1 MKSQL
6 YTLIILILLCISPC
20 AIAQP
25 AGNEYLDTVIEQLD
39 SSTGITAH
47 FTLQGEA
54 DSGLFMQ
61 GSIKMQGKK
70 FSIHTQDLTTWYD
83 GKTMWTYA
91 ASIGEVNITTSTP
104 QELAEVNPYLILDNY
119 KHSFVVKELN
129 SAQRGERQ
137 FHLTPTKRNTSI
149 NHIILTIATQE
160 MAPIAFE
167 ITDNNNNTILVNITD
182 YNNKA
187 HLPAS
192 AFTFDKTLYPHA
204 DIIDLR

>member
-25 AGNEYLDTVIEQLD
+25 GGNDYLDTVIEQLD

-47 FTLQGEA
+47 FTLQGKA

-91 ASIGEVNITTSTP
+91 ASIGEVNITTPTP

-129 SAQRGERQ
+129 STQRGERL

>member
-1 MKSQL
+1 
-6 YTLIILILLCISPC
+6 
-20 AIAQP
+20 
-25 AGNEYLDTVIEQLD
+25 LDTVIEQLD

-91 ASIGEVNITTSTP
+91 ASIGEVNITTPTP

-129 SAQRGERQ
+129 STQRGERL